1 MNEDEQEV
9 EAFGL
14 RVGWQSEAVKIEAAE
29 FLVATRAQ
37 QEQRLRIAKE
47 LQELRQLEQAP

>member
-1 MNEDEQEV
+1 MDEDEQEV

>member
-1 MNEDEQEV
+1 MDEDEQEV

-14 RVGWQSEAVKIEAAE
+14 RVDWQSEAVKIEAAE